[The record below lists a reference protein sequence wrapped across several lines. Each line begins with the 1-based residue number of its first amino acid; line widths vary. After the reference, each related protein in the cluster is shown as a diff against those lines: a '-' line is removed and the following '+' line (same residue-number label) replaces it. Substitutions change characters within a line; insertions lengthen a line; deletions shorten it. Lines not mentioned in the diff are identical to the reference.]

1 MHIVAIDGPAGSGK
15 SSVSKASAL
24 KLGFGYLDTGA
35 AYRALTWAVIEH
47 KIDLAGLSAKDIA
60 TSFDYSISLDPSN
73 FWVTAFGIDVT
84 DAIREPRVAEAVSL
98 VAKEPEVRQYMRD
111 LTRSLVEQSGLPG
124 VVVEGRDITTVVF
137 PDAKTRIL
145 LTASEE
151 VRLRRRSAE
160 LPAGVSLTE
169 MVTKRDQTDSKVVDF
184 MTPSEGVSLL
194 DSTELSFEQTVD
206 AVLNLVREIR

>member
-73 FWVTAFGIDVT
+73 FWVKAFGTDVT